1 MTSIEQHKLVKD
13 LHDVEQRL
21 ARDDLELFTMFRKR
35 DRDDEDL
42 DSLSQKKLMEMHEE
56 YVGSRRPKGN
66 PLDALFKKKIE

>member
-42 DSLSQKKLMEMHEE
+42 DSLSQKKLMEMHEK